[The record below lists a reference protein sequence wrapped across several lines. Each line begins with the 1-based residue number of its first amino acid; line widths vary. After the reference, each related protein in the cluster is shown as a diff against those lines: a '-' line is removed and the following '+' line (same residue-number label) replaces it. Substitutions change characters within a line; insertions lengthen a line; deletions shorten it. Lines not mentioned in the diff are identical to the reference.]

1 MRSTLFISESENNYA
16 KRISDILA
24 LLLGPG
30 RSVDINAL
38 SRDVDHYKNIVFTIC
53 FNKNYIAEKTLLYI
67 KDMRNVLKDKKIVML
82 VILEDESDSE
92 EFKSNIIESLGK
104 KPDVLEFMIGK
115 VEEKELLKIAHNI
128 AEKLNKNSKKI
139 DNIVYILEKLK
150 NK

>member
-30 RSVDINAL
+30 RSIDINSL
-38 SRDVDHYKNIVFTIC
+38 SRDIDHYKNIVFTIC
-53 FNKNYIAEKTLLYI
+53 FKKNYIPEKTLLYM
-67 KDMRNVLKDKKIVML
+67 KDMRNVLKDKKILML
-82 VILEDESDSE
+82 VILKDEIKNE
-92 EFKSNIIESLGK
+92 QCKSRIIESLGK
-104 KPDVLEFMIGK
+104 NPEVLEFIIDK
-115 VEEKELLKIAHNI
+115 VEEEKLLKIAHNI
-128 AEKLNKNSKKI
+128 AGKINKNSKKI